1 MYFARYGSAAAPR
14 ATVGVDVDGDGRA
27 DYLVSGVDRDRDGIP
42 DALQGPPT
50 PYRSALASE
59 AYVYPNYSQSG
70 YYYPHPMGYL
80 APPGYNHPGFYPP
93 RATVGVDVDGDGR
106 ADYLVSGVD
115 RDRDGIPD
123 ALQRPRSLS
132 ATRAFPA
139 SPPGFVPPTASHHA
153 PYPLGTA
160 SAYRASKGYGYPP
173 RATVGVDVDGDGR
186 ADYLVSGV
194 DRDRDGIPDALQR
207 PRSLSATRAFP
218 ASPPGFVPPTASHHA
233 PYPLGTASAYRAS
246 KGYGYPPRATVGV
259 DVDGDG
265 RADYLV
271 SGVDRDRDG
280 IPDALQGPAYPH
292 YGRSAA
298 SAEFK
303 ALQQKYPG
311 YGYPPR
317 ATVGVDVD
325 GDGRA
330 DYLVSGVDRDRD
342 GIPDAL
348 QGGSSYRSYGY
359 RNAAAEFDALQRRYP
374 GPYSAA
380 PPRATVGVDVDG
392 DGRADYLVSGVDRDR
407 DGIPDALQGRN

>member
-123 ALQRPRSLS
+123 ALQ
-132 ATRAFPA
+132 
-139 SPPGFVPPTASHHA
+139 
-153 PYPLGTA
+153 
-160 SAYRASKGYGYPP
+160 
-173 RATVGVDVDGDGR
+173 
-186 ADYLVSGV
+186 
-194 DRDRDGIPDALQR
+194 
-207 PRSLSATRAFP
+207 
-218 ASPPGFVPPTASHHA
+218 
-233 PYPLGTASAYRAS
+233 
-246 KGYGYPPRATVGV
+246 
-259 DVDGDG
+259 
-265 RADYLV
+265 
-271 SGVDRDRDG
+271 
-280 IPDALQGPAYPH
+280 
-292 YGRSAA
+292 
-298 SAEFK
+298 
-303 ALQQKYPG
+303 
-311 YGYPPR
+311 
-317 ATVGVDVD
+317 
-325 GDGRA
+325 
-330 DYLVSGVDRDRD
+330 
-342 GIPDAL
+342 
-348 QGGSSYRSYGY
+348 GGSSYRSYGY